1 MALANLCRKT
11 VVSVPPETPVVE
23 AARLMEQ
30 KNVGSV
36 VVVKGGK
43 PVGLLTD
50 RDMALRVMAKGK
62 NPGAT
67 KVQEIMTKNPVVLKG
82 NMGLFEA
89 LESVKRKGMRRFP
102 VVNSKGKLV
111 GIITLDDMIYL
122 LGREMADIA
131 DIIEKEA
138 PKLR

>member
-23 AARLMEQ
+23 AAKLMEQ

-36 VVVKGGK
+36 VVVKGEK

-50 RDMALRVMAKGK
+50 RDVALRVMAKGK
-62 NPGAT
+62 NPEAI
-67 KVQEIMTKNPVVLKG
+67 KVQEVMTKNPVVLKG
-82 NMGLFEA
+82 DMGLFEA

-122 LGREMADIA
+122 LGREMADVA

>member
-1 MALANLCRKT
+1 
-11 VVSVPPETPVVE
+11 
-23 AARLMEQ
+23 
-30 KNVGSV
+30 
-36 VVVKGGK
+36 
-43 PVGLLTD
+43 
-50 RDMALRVMAKGK
+50 
-62 NPGAT
+62 
-67 KVQEIMTKNPVVLKG
+67 MTKNPVVLKG

-122 LGREMADIA
+122 LGREMADVA